1 MLKVT
6 LKFVLY
12 VLVSSFIIFILVEQT
27 SGNPAILYLQR
38 HGYTTITQQHIEQ
51 AQHHLGLSRNIFLRY
66 IDWVYHALTLDL
78 GYSFTTHERVTLLI
92 GHTLGATVKLIILAA
107 AILLPLGYVIGYLT
121 GMSSHCRFAHVIRG
135 VSQFITSM
143 PEYWLAILAIYYF
156 GVKWQVVP
164 FVGSDSWQ
172 HFILPV
178 IVIVLVDG
186 CHIILLTAHLVSKTV
201 NDDAYQLACL
211 RSYYLRDRL
220 YVQFKEIFAPIMTI
234 SINTVIQLFGKVVI
248 LEVIFSMSGIG
259 KLLINAINQRDYPLI
274 QGILVIIIVTI
285 MFINYLG
292 DLAIL
297 KNDPKLRHQQ
307 LLTSRKRVMK

>member
-1 MLKVT
+1 MWKVT

-12 VLVSSFIIFILVEQT
+12 MLVSSFIIFILVEQT

-38 HGYTTITQQHIEQ
+38 HGYTTITQQHIDQ

-78 GYSFTTHERVTLLI
+78 GYSFITHERVMLLI
-92 GHTLGATVKLIILAA
+92 SHAISATLKLIIWSTV
-107 AILLPLGYVIGYLT
+107 ILLPLGYSIGYLT
-121 GMSSHCRFAHVIRG
+121 GIYAHRRWAYFVKGI
-135 VSQFITSM
+135 SQFITSM

-156 GVKWQVVP
+156 GVKWHVLP
-164 FVGSDSWQ
+164 FVGSNSWQ

-186 CHIILLTAHLVSKTV
+186 CHIILLVAHLVSKTV
-201 NDDAYQLACL
+201 DSDAYQLACL
-211 RSYYLRDRL
+211 RNYHLRDRL
-220 YVQFKEIFAPIMTI
+220 YTQFKEIFAPIMTI
-234 SINTVIQLFGKVVI
+234 SVNTIIQLFGKIVI
-248 LEVIFSMSGIG
+248 LEVIFSMSGVG

-285 MFINYLG
+285 MLINYLG

-297 KNDPKLRHQQ
+297 KNDPKLSCQQRH
-307 LLTSRKRVMK
+307 M